1 MFDIKLPGL
10 VTDTP
15 LAPGDERISV
25 VMSALNSV
33 GNAATKPV
41 PTPTAST
48 ETTPPCKFCPLTTSV
63 NGPPRN
69 GTTAWL
75 KPGGVAARSL
85 IVGCSVSCGVTVKQ
99 QKSGDVP
106 PGVVTVIVRGPGGA
120 LGSIVIITGRFVAV
134 PRLSMRAVTP
144 LPKSAAITPSRLVP
158 VIVAL
163 RIVLWAPEL
172 GIIPVIVGTQLL
184 MLSVIFPVI
193 LAKKLRTRMWKTV
206 PATMFSVEGPGNV
219 LGTRLVRKL
228 PLESSSAA
236 NSGSLSKLGP
246 VKTPST
252 VSKLLPMVSMND
264 VGCVTVNEQ
273 GAVHVHQALGV
284 PLPLLM
290 PSEGSPGSTVKPTL
304 DPVVVTALPV
314 RVNPGKLSL
323 VAGGSGTLSPS
334 RKAVMS
340 SIMSG
345 GIEIPPMALPSGEL
359 LKATDV

>member
-1 MFDIKLPGL
+1 M
-10 VTDTP
+10 
-15 LAPGDERISV
+15 
-25 VMSALNSV
+25 
-33 GNAATKPV
+33 
-41 PTPTAST
+41 
-48 ETTPPCKFCPLTTSV
+48 
-63 NGPPRN
+63 
-69 GTTAWL
+69 
-75 KPGGVAARSL
+75 
-85 IVGCSVSCGVTVKQ
+85 KQ

-120 LGSIVIITGRFVAV
+120 LGAIVIMTGRLVAVPLPLPIGAVIPVPLNLTWVAPFRLSPMILAATVVAWAPEVGVITVITGTDGFTVKQQNGGDVCVGVASVTVRDPRVASAAIVIVTGRFVAV
-134 PRLSMRAVTP
+134 PPLSMRAVTP

-236 NSGSLSKLGP
+236 NSDSLSKLGP

-304 DPVVVTALPV
+304 DPVV
-314 RVNPGKLSL
+314 
-323 VAGGSGTLSPS
+323 
-334 RKAVMS
+334 
-340 SIMSG
+340 
-345 GIEIPPMALPSGEL
+345 
-359 LKATDV
+359 